1 LFERYTERARRSI
14 FFARYEAS
22 VLGTPEITSEELLLG
37 ILREDKTVASQ
48 LGDYGTLQA
57 IRKEVAALAPPKG
70 ESIATSVDLPLSH
83 ESKRALAFAAEEA
96 ERLNHKHIGAP
107 HLVLGLLRVE
117 DSGAAQL
124 LRKHGMELEHYR
136 AIVAKGAGEQAVP
149 DRPVARPAAWHERQP
164 IAPQAKSLQP
174 LIEALQRM
182 VDNTGARLRDSDTYG
197 DQRLKRTPQTGPPWT
212 RKEAL
217 GHLIDWNITHQQW
230 LMRALTES
238 KLKVAGYPDQAAVR
252 IQHYAGFPWTETVDL
267 WVSSNRLLIHA
278 LLWVPENRTT
288 VPCRIGIAEPVT
300 LAKLLDA
307 YLEHCQDIVGQIL
320 ARLD

>member
-48 LGDYGTLQA
+48 LGDYGTLEA
-57 IRKEVAALAPPKG
+57 IRKEVAALAPPKR
-70 ESIATSVDLPLSH
+70 ESIATSVELPLSQ
-83 ESKRALAFAAEEA
+83 ESKRALAYAAEEA
-96 ERLNHKHIGAP
+96 ERLHHKQIGSP

-117 DSGAAQL
+117 DSLAAQL
-124 LRKHGMELEHYR
+124 LRKHGMDLERFR
-136 AIVAKGAGEQAVP
+136 AIAAKEAAEQAAQ
-149 DRPVARPAAWHERQP
+149 DRPMVRAAAWHQQDR

-174 LIEALQRM
+174 LIEALQQM
-182 VDNTGARLRDSDTYG
+182 VDNVGARVRDSDSYG
-197 DQRLKRTPQTGPPWT
+197 DQRLKRTPQTGSTWT

-217 GHLIDWNITHQQW
+217 GHLIDWNIAHQQW
-230 LMRALTES
+230 LMRALLES
-238 KLKVAGYPDQAAVR
+238 KLKVAGYPDEAAVR
-252 IQHYAGFPWTETVDL
+252 VQHYAGFPWTETVDL

-278 LLWVPENRTT
+278 LLWVPEDKTT

-300 LAKLLDA
+300 LAKLMDL